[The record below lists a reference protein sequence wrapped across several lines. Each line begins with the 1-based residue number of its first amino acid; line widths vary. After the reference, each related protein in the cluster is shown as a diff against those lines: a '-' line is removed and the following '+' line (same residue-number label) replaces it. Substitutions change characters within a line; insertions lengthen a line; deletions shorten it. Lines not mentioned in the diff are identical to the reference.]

1 MNSKLYPDNFS
12 VIELGRR
19 RLADSILTE
28 YSYLPETRIGQHSH
42 KLPYFNLI
50 LEGAYDETHGGRVRE
65 CRPAMLFFHPE
76 GESHSDRFLGKR
88 SRIFRLEL
96 GSRWLTRAR
105 ECKVDLDRP
114 AALRSRGGVWLA
126 SRLYREL
133 YATDAASS
141 LRVEGLLFEI
151 VAEVASHNAE
161 GQRPAAATPRWLE
174 RAKELIRASFSESIS
189 PVRVAETVGVHPIH
203 LAREFRRHC
212 GRSIGEYVRHLRVEF
227 ACREIRETKKT
238 FLEIAAAAGFA
249 DQAHFART
257 FKRLT
262 GLTPGQ
268 YRANFR
274 PRR

>member
-1 MNSKLYPDNFS
+1 MNMKLYADNS
-12 VIELGRR
+12 SGTELRR
-19 RLADSILTE
+19 RRIADSVLTE
-28 YSYLPETRIGQHSH
+28 FAYPPETRIGKHSH
-42 KLPYFNLI
+42 PLPYFNLI

-76 GESHSDRFLGKR
+76 GESHSDRFLGRR
-88 SRIFRLEL
+88 SRIFRLEI
-96 GSRWLTRAR
+96 GRRWLERAR
-105 ECKVDLDRP
+105 ECAVELDRP
-114 AALRSRGGVWLA
+114 AALRSGDAVWLA

-141 LRVEGLLFEI
+141 LRVEGLLLEI
-151 VAEVASHNAE
+151 VAEVAGHNPE
-161 GQRPAAATPRWLE
+161 GRRPAAPRWLE
-174 RAKELIRASFSESIS
+174 RAKELIRANFPESIS
-189 PVRVAETVGVHPIH
+189 PCRVAEAVGVHPVH

-227 ACREIRETKKT
+227 ACREIRETCRPL
-238 FLEIAAAAGFA
+238 LEIAAAAGFA

-257 FKRLT
+257 FKRIT

-274 PRR
+274 AR

>member
-1 MNSKLYPDNFS
+1 MNSKLYPENS
-12 VIELGRR
+12 SGSELRR
-19 RLADSILTE
+19 RQIADSILTE
-28 YSYLPETRIGQHSH
+28 HAYPPETRIGKHSH
-42 KLPYFNLI
+42 RLPYFNLI
-50 LEGAYDETHGGRVRE
+50 LEGAYDETHAGRVRE

-88 SRIFRLEL
+88 SRIFRLEI
-96 GSRWLTRAR
+96 GRRWLERAR
-105 ECKVDLDRP
+105 ECAVELGRP
-114 AALRSRGGVWLA
+114 AALRSGDAVRLA
-126 SRLYREL
+126 SRLHREL
-133 YATDAASS
+133 YATDAASP

-151 VAEVASHNAE
+151 VAEVAGYKPE
-161 GQRPAAATPRWLE
+161 GRGPAAPRWLG
-174 RAKELIRASFSESIS
+174 RAKELIRANFSESIS

-212 GRSIGEYVRHLRVEF
+212 GQSIGEYVRTLRVEF
-227 ACREIRETKKT
+227 ACREIRETRKP

-274 PRR
+274 AR